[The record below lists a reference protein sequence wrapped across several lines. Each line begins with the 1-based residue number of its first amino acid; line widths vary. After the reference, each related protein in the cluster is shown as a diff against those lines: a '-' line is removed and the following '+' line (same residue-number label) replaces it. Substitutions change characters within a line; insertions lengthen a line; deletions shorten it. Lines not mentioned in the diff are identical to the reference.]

1 MCIRDRTTINQEEIQ
16 KFSKL
21 ADEWWD
27 ANGKFK
33 PLHAFN
39 PVRIKYIIDKCKYH
53 FKLRKQ
59 DERPLSVLKVLDI
72 GCGGGLVCEPLS
84 RLGADVTG
92 IDASSKNIEVA
103 KIHAKKSGLK
113 IKYFNTSPEK
123 KEVNEKF
130 DVILNLEVVEHVEN
144 LDLFLKSSS
153 DLLKKNGI
161 MFIATIN
168 RTFESYLKAI
178 IGAEYLLRWL
188 PIGTHSWE
196 KFLKPKEIEDKLI
209 KLNLDKLDLD
219 GLKFNIISND
229 WSLSQ
234 NCSVNYIIVAKKN

>member
-1 MCIRDRTTINQEEIQ
+1 MTTINQEEIQ

-39 PVRIKYIIDKCKYH
+39 PIRIKYIIEKCKYH
-53 FKLRKQ
+53 FGFKKK
-59 DERPLSVLKVLDI
+59 DAKPLSALKVLDI
-72 GCGGGLVCEPLS
+72 DCGGGLVCEPLS

-92 IDASSKNIEVA
+92 IDASYKNIEVA
-103 KIHAKKSGLK
+103 KIHAKKNGLK

-130 DVILNLEVVEHVEN
+130 DVVLNLEVVEHVEN

-196 KFLKPKEIEDKLI
+196 KFLKPEEIEKKLI
-209 KLNLDKLDLD
+209 KLNYNKPQLD
-219 GLKFNIISND
+219 GLTFNVLSNN
-229 WSLSQ
+229 WKVSSAY
-234 NCSVNYIIVAKKN
+234 SVNYLMVAKKN

>member
-1 MCIRDRTTINQEEIQ
+1 MRLMTTINKEEIQ
-16 KFSKL
+16 KFSRL

-39 PVRIKYIIDKCKYH
+39 PVRIKYIIDKCKSH
-53 FKLRKQ
+53 FKLEKK
-59 DERPLSVLKVLDI
+59 DEKTLSVLKILDI

-84 RLGADVTG
+84 RLGANVTG
-92 IDASSKNIEVA
+92 IDASYKNIEVA

-123 KEVNEKF
+123 KEINEKF
-130 DVILNLEVVEHVEN
+130 DVVLNLEVVEHVEN

-168 RTFESYLKAI
+168 RNFESYLKAI

-188 PIGTHSWE
+188 PIGTHNWE
-196 KFLKPKEIEDKLI
+196 KFLKPEEIEERLI
-209 KLNLDKLDLD
+209 KLNLDKLNLD
-219 GLKFNIISND
+219 GLRFNIVSNN
-229 WSLSQ
+229 WSLSR
-234 NCSVNYIIVAKKN
+234 NCSVNYIMVAKKN

>member
-1 MCIRDRTTINQEEIQ
+1 MTTINQEEIQ

-196 KFLKPKEIEDKLI
+196 KFLKPKEIEDRLI

-219 GLKFNIISND
+219 GLRFNIISND

-234 NCSVNYIIVAKKN
+234 NCSVNYIIVVKKN